1 MDRALT
7 PRAEVRENLMVITRL
22 PNKSC
27 LRRFAISCLSIVLVS
42 LVFSATV
49 WGQSA
54 ESTPQLKLMPLPRS
68 VKIESGALVLDFHF
82 HAGIEG
88 SHDVRLDAAMGRF
101 LERLDRECG
110 GIRRAQADP
119 AGAAANVL
127 HLKVDGPGGAVQGV
141 DEDESYRLTI
151 TPTSALLTAA
161 TDVGAMHGMET
172 FLQLI
177 ATENDGCQLP
187 AVTVDDA
194 PRFRWRGFML
204 DVSRH
209 FESVDV
215 IKRTIDGMA
224 MAKLNVFHWH
234 LSDDQGFRAESR
246 KFPRFTEA
254 ASNGMFYTQEQMR
267 EVVAYARGRGIRVVP
282 EFDMPGHT
290 SSWLLAYP
298 EIGAGEDIRALPTV
312 FGIPQA
318 ELDPSNEKTFKFLE
332 IFIGEMS
339 EIFPDTFFHIGGD
352 ETAGKGWLE
361 NPRIVEF
368 MKKQDLKTP
377 ADLQAY
383 FNRRLLAILA
393 RHGKKMMGWDEI
405 LSPALPKDILIQ
417 SWRGGASLSQG
428 AEQGFEGIL
437 SAPYYLDAQKT
448 AAEMFL
454 ADPLPVETKLT
465 ADQQRLILGGE
476 VCMWGEQIYP
486 ETVDSRVWPR
496 TIATAERLWSPQADR
511 DVPDMYRRLRFT
523 SLELENIGLTHIS
536 GPEKLRRNLSGSA
549 HPEALDV
556 MASVIEPAS
565 FSDRYQ
571 GQHTDALSSLD
582 RLVDAVVP
590 DPVSRQQIARE
601 IEEALTPG
609 QTGDAMVAEMQLRKR
624 FMAWQEAAPQVEAMA
639 QYSPRLSDL
648 QTRAMQLGE
657 LGTMGL
663 EALAYLEEHTSAPA
677 GWKDAQMATISVAE
691 KPSALVRFVFLPALR
706 KLVDAAATTADRP

>member
-1 MDRALT
+1 MDPALT
-7 PRAEVRENLMVITRL
+7 TRSEVSKILMVIARKSY
-22 PNKSC
+22 KSC
-27 LRRFAISCLSIVLVS
+27 LQRIAISCFPLVLLS
-42 LVFSATV
+42 LVLSASV
-49 WGQSA
+49 WGQDAGS
-54 ESTPQLKLMPLPRS
+54 SPRLKLMPLPRS
-68 VKIESGALVLDFHF
+68 VKIESGALVLDSHF
-82 HAGIEG
+82 HAGIDS
-88 SHDVRLDAAMGRF
+88 SHDVRLDQALGRF

-110 GIRRAQADP
+110 GIRRAQADL
-119 AGAAANVL
+119 AGSSANVL
-127 HLKVDGPGGAVQGV
+127 LLKVDGPGGAVQSV
-141 DEDESYRLTI
+141 DEDESYRLAV

-177 ATENDGCQLP
+177 TAQNGACQLP
-187 AVTVDDA
+187 AVTIDDA

-209 FESVDV
+209 FEPVEV

-224 MAKLNVFHWH
+224 IAKLNVFHWH

-246 KFPRFTEA
+246 KLPRFTEA

-267 EVVAYARGRGIRVVP
+267 EVVAYARARGIRVVP

-318 ELDPSNEKTFKFLE
+318 ELDPSNEKTFR
-332 IFIGEMS
+332 FIETFVGEMS
-339 EIFPDTFFHIGGD
+339 EIFPDTYFHIGGD

-368 MKKQDLKTP
+368 MKKQDLKAP

-383 FNRRLLAILA
+383 FNRRLLPILA
-393 RHGKKMMGWDEI
+393 KHGKRMMGWDEI
-405 LSPALPKDILIQ
+405 MNPALPKDILIQ
-417 SWRGGASLSQG
+417 SWRGEASLSQG
-428 AEQGFEGIL
+428 AEQGFAGIL

-454 ADPLPVETKLT
+454 ADPLPTETKLN
-465 ADQQRLILGGE
+465 ADQQKLVLGGE
-476 VCMWGEQIYP
+476 VCQWAEQIDP

-496 TIATAERLWSPQADR
+496 TLAIAERFWSAQSDR
-511 DVPDMYRRLRFT
+511 DLEDMYRRLRMT
-523 SLELENIGLTHIS
+523 SLELENVGLTHIT
-536 GPEKLRRNLSGSA
+536 GPEKLRRNLLESA

-590 DPVSRQQIARE
+590 DPASREEIARE
-601 IEEALTPG
+601 VDEVLMPG
-609 QTGDAMVAEMQLRKR
+609 RTGDAKVAEIHLRRR
-624 FMAWQEAAPQVEAMA
+624 FMAWQEAVPQIEAMA
-639 QYSPRLSDL
+639 QRSPRLSDL

-663 EALAYLEEHTSAPA
+663 DVLAYLDEHAGAPA
-677 GWKDAQMATISVAE
+677 GWKDAQIATIAAAE

-706 KLVDAAATTADRP
+706 KLVEAAATTSNQP